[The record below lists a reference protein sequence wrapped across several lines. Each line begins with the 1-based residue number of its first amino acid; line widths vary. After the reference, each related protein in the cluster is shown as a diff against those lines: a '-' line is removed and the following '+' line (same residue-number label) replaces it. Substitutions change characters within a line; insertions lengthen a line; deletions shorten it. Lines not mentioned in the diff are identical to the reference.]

1 LASTCEGELLWHF
14 ANLAACVVVKEG
26 REVIELL
33 LRERTPE
40 ERQRLAEAW
49 ERVAG
54 GDPDSLPAIYALAD
68 RFSLEAHA
76 ALLGETRAIHAS
88 LEGMAREIGQG
99 ATATV
104 ERTERAASECKTA
117 EGRIAGLVEKLEVLA
132 VSQSETAEQV
142 RLSLLDETKA
152 AIRQIREEAT
162 GKGRS
167 RWMWTGLA
175 ALIGVIAGYWIGTH

>member
-1 LASTCEGELLWHF
+1 MR
-14 ANLAACVVVKEG
+14 EG

-76 ALLGETRAIHAS
+76 ALLAETRSIHAN
-88 LEGMAREIGQG
+88 LAEMARDIGRG

-104 ERTERAASECKTA
+104 ERTERAASECTSA
-117 EGRIAGLVEKLEVLA
+117 EARIAGLVDKLELLA
-132 VSQSETAEQV
+132 VSQAETAE
-142 RLSLLDETKA
+142 RMRSSLLNETKA
-152 AIRQIREEAT
+152 AMRQIRDEAAD
-162 GKGRS
+162 RS
-167 RWMWTGLA
+167 RWNPVAWICLCTILA
-175 ALIGVIAGYWIGTH
+175 GFAGYWIGTH